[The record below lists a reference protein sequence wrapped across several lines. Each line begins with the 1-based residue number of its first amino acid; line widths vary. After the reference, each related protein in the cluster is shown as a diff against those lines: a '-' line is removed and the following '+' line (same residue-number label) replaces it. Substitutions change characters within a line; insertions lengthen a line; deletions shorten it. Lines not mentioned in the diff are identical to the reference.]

1 MFLNVLL
8 DSRMSDEAGFGHPTE
23 ERTLR
28 ALHTLQ
34 ALLLSSSDKLVRLLL
49 DLCSGMHHSL
59 SIFSRSLFQLY
70 KNLPAIGHCVSVTVS
85 ALQGWESR
93 DLRKTSLSTLLA
105 LTGMKPA
112 DIAAFT
118 GESNTLL
125 YVY

>member
-1 MFLNVLL
+1 MLL
-8 DSRMSDEAGFGHPTE
+8 DGRMSDEAGFGSPTE

-28 ALHTLQ
+28 ALQTLQ
-34 ALLLSSSDKLVRLLL
+34 DLLLSSSHKLVTVRPSRIPL
-49 DLCSGMHHSL
+49 SL
-59 SIFSRSLFQLY
+59 SVFSSSLFQLY
-70 KNLPAIGHCVSVTVS
+70 QNLPAIGHCVSVTVS

-118 GESNTLL
+118 GENITL
-125 YVY
+125 